1 MDLFVE
7 NLSKRMKGTKP
18 VKKKCSIKTRPILTR
33 KVHQPKMVNI
43 KNALCLDVGLRDQ
56 KLLTEEVH
64 GVYLP
69 DGTKLNGVDIVP
81 FEFKGEANMAWK
93 ELLSLPSYE
102 DSESIKLE
110 QISSLNV
117 NAKWVNGSHPALN
130 YRGNAIKRSKI
141 WLQERSDTFFRYGY
155 TGWQWKILYATA
167 CLPSGSKNLPCT
179 RHLVQKMQS
188 GPLGCD
194 SNHFI
199 VTKYETGKDNIGAH
213 SDKTADWHPDSKFK
227 VVKFG
232 APRRFQICAKDGTVL
247 FDKVL
252 GTGTSVTMDMV
263 ANLATTHSVPIMEN
277 IGLSGSIVSRFI
289 KKEIDFAYAKKMV
302 DKRTSTNLASKN

>member
-102 DSESIKLE
+102 DSESIKSE

-199 VTKYETGKDNIGAH
+199 VTKYETG
-213 SDKTADWHPDSKFK
+213 
-227 VVKFG
+227 
-232 APRRFQICAKDGTVL
+232 
-247 FDKVL
+247 
-252 GTGTSVTMDMV
+252 
-263 ANLATTHSVPIMEN
+263 
-277 IGLSGSIVSRFI
+277 
-289 KKEIDFAYAKKMV
+289 
-302 DKRTSTNLASKN
+302 